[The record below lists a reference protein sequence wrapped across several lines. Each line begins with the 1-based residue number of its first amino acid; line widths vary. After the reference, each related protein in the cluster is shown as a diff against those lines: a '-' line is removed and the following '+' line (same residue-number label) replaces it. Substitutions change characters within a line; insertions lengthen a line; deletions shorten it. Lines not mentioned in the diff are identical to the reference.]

1 MVLNFRYFTNVR
13 VLVVT
18 DTNQGRQEDERR
30 ELQRRDTIDG
40 VIAGMPED
48 SPSEVRDKEEAR
60 RMEDHKRKRWR
71 QGHLERPAGFVQTQ
85 PQDASSRNR
94 APSSPFN
101 ASPVASQPPLPNTN
115 ASTPSHTRS
124 LSAHRLSS
132 ASARQPARSSWHP
145 RHTQNSQRPP

>member
-1 MVLNFRYFTNVR
+1 MVLDFRYFTDVR

-30 ELQRRDTIDG
+30 ELQRRDAIDDA
-40 VIAGMPED
+40 IAGMPED
-48 SPSEVRDKEEAR
+48 SPSEVRDKKEAR
-60 RMEDHKRKRWR
+60 KMEDHRRERWR
-71 QGHLERPAGFVQTQ
+71 QVHLQRPAGFVRAQ

-94 APSSPFN
+94 APSSPSN
-101 ASPVASQPPLPNTN
+101 ASLVASQPPLSSTN
-115 ASTPSHTRS
+115 ASTPSRTRL

-145 RHTQNSQRPP
+145 RHTWNSQRPP

>member
-18 DTNQGRQEDERR
+18 DTNQGRQEGERR
-30 ELQRRDTIDG
+30 ELQRRDAIDG

-60 RMEDHKRKRWR
+60 RMEDHRRERW
-71 QGHLERPAGFVQTQ
+71 QQVHLQRPAGSVRMQ

-101 ASPVASQPPLPNTN
+101 ASPVASQLPLSSTN
-115 ASTPSHTRS
+115 ASIPSRTRL
-124 LSAHRLSS
+124 LSAHSLSS
-132 ASARQPARSSWHP
+132 ASAHQPARSSWHP
-145 RHTQNSQRPP
+145 RHAQNSQRPT